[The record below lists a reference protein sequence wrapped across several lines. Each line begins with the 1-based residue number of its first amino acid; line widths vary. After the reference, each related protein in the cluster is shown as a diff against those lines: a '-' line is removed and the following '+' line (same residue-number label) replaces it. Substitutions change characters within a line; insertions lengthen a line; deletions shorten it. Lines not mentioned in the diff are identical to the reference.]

1 MTRSDAFWRHAL
13 AMPASARLWIRK
25 DHATVPRE
33 LQETDYLVVGG
44 GSGGCAA
51 ARILAQR
58 SGARVTVLESGGT
71 NARPDVEDPD
81 RWQELLTSDANWGY
95 ETVPQ
100 QSTAARVHQWPMG
113 RLLGGS
119 SSVNGM
125 KYMRGGPWDY
135 ERWVQLGNPAW
146 EPDVVYRIYRQMEDY
161 PAGDQSFHGTGGPIG
176 LTQVIGD
183 HPLTTAFLSACESRG
198 FAHSA
203 DFNSFDAEGYGLNQ
217 VNVRD
222 GRRQDAALAL
232 LGPEGTWQNLDVVL
246 GATVHQLIVDISAER
261 IAGVRYM
268 TDEGMR
274 EVSVTG
280 EVVLAAGVIGSPQLL
295 MLSGMGPAAVL
306 ERAGIEVRIPLEGV
320 GQNLHDHIG
329 VAVVYESLQ
338 PIPSSGFQSTGV
350 SLYRRAT
357 PSSEHFETQVTMHQS
372 VAYPPPGYECGPD
385 GFTFFP
391 GILKPRSRGSVTVRS
406 CDPSEQPL
414 IDPAYLTDAQDVD
427 MLVDVVGVT
436 RDLAASEAF
445 RDWRGREAAP
455 GAEVMSASD
464 IRDYVR
470 RVASTYFHP
479 VGTCRMGADERAV
492 VDHRLKLRG
501 LSNLRVADASIM
513 PEIVSGNTNAPAMMI
528 GWRAA
533 EFALEDAG
541 IPVS

>member
-1 MTRSDAFWRHAL
+1 M
-13 AMPASARLWIRK
+13 
-25 DHATVPRE
+25 PRE

-58 SGARVTVLESGGT
+58 SAARVTMLESGGT
-71 NARPDVEDPD
+71 NARPDVQDPD
-81 RWQELLTSDANWGY
+81 RWHELLTSDANWGY

-100 QSTAARVHQWPMG
+100 HNTAHRVHQWPLG

-135 ERWVQLGNPAW
+135 ERWVQMGNPGW
-146 EPDVVYRIYRQMEDY
+146 EPDAVYRTYLQMEDY

-183 HPLTTAFLSACESRG
+183 HPLTIAFLSACESRG
-198 FAHSA
+198 FARSA

-217 VNVRD
+217 LNIRD
-222 GRRQDAALAL
+222 GRRQDAGLAF
-232 LGPEGTWQNLDVVL
+232 LGPESMWPNLDVVL

-261 IAGVRYM
+261 VTGVRYV

-280 EVVLAAGVIGSPQLL
+280 EVVLAAGVIGSPHLL
-295 MLSGMGPAAVL
+295 MLSGIGPAVVL

-320 GQNLHDHIG
+320 GQNLHDHVG
-329 VAVVYESLQ
+329 VAVIYESLR
-338 PIPSSGFQSTGV
+338 PIPSSHYQSMGV

-357 PSSEHFETQVTMHQS
+357 SSSEHFETQVTMHHQFA
-372 VAYPPPGYECGPD
+372 AYPPPEYERGPD

-391 GILKPRSRGSVTVRS
+391 GILKPRSRGSITVRS
-406 CDPSEQPL
+406 CDPSAHPL
-414 IDPAYLTDAQDVD
+414 IDPAYLADAHDVD

-436 RDLAASEAF
+436 RDIAASEAF
-445 RDWRGREAAP
+445 RDWRGREVGP
-455 GAEVMSASD
+455 GAEVMSGSD
-464 IRDYVR
+464 IRAYVR

-492 VDHRLKLRG
+492 VNHRLKVRG
-501 LSNLRVADASIM
+501 LSNLRVADASII

-533 EFALEDAG
+533 EFVLEDAG
-541 IPVS
+541 IPVN